1 VPTPDFVLRL
11 RERIGH
17 DPLWLVGTTAVVVDG
32 DRLLLVKRAD
42 SGDWSPVAGIVEP
55 GEHPHPHGR
64 PDASRRA
71 GTGGRGPTA
80 DAAEREVWEEARVHA
95 VVERLA
101 AVGVTQ
107 EYEYPNGDRTRYTD
121 HTYRLR
127 YVSGEASVG
136 DDESVDVGWFPI
148 DALPPMPERYL
159 GRIRRALADRPD
171 TVLERGPE
179 S

>member
-1 VPTPDFVLRL
+1 MPTPDFVLRL

-42 SGDWSPVAGIVEP
+42 SGEWTPVAGIVEP
-55 GEHPHPHGR
+55 GEH
-64 PDASRRA
+64 
-71 GTGGRGPTA
+71 TA
-80 DAAEREVWEEARVHA
+80 DAAEREVLEEACVVAR
-95 VVERLA
+95 VERLA

-159 GRIRRALADRPD
+159 GRIRRALTDRPD

>member
-1 VPTPDFVLRL
+1 MPTPDFVLRL

-42 SGDWSPVAGIVEP
+42 SGEWTPVAGIVEP
-55 GEHPHPHGR
+55 GEH
-64 PDASRRA
+64 
-71 GTGGRGPTA
+71 TA
-80 DAAEREVWEEARVHA
+80 DAAEREVLEEACVVAR
-95 VVERLA
+95 VERLA
-101 AVGVTQ
+101 SVSVTQ

>member
-32 DRLLLVKRAD
+32 DRLLLVRRAD

-55 GEHPHPHGR
+55 GEH
-64 PDASRRA
+64 
-71 GTGGRGPTA
+71 TA
-80 DAAEREVWEEARVHA
+80 DAAEREVLEEASVVA

-101 AVGVTQ
+101 EVSVTQ
-107 EYEYPNGDRTRYTD
+107 EYEYPNGDRTRYTNL
-121 HTYRLR
+121 TYRLR
-127 YVSGEASVG
+127 YVSGEAAVG
-136 DDESVDVGWFPI
+136 DDESTDVGWFPR
-148 DALPPMPERYL
+148 DGLPPMPERYL
-159 GRIRRALADRPD
+159 RRIRHALADRED

-179 S
+179 P

>member
-42 SGDWSPVAGIVEP
+42 SGEWTPVAGIVEP
-55 GEHPHPHGR
+55 GEH
-64 PDASRRA
+64 
-71 GTGGRGPTA
+71 TA
-80 DAAEREVWEEARVHA
+80 DAAEREVLEEACVVAR
-95 VVERLA
+95 VERLA
-101 AVGVTQ
+101 SVSVTQ